1 MATFRR
7 FAFLAV
13 VALLVLL
20 LLLDRVPGA
29 DSAATKKKKRKG
41 KKKSSK
47 RTSTVAVD
55 GLGEVKIEYKS
66 EDDKERQL
74 RELTKNKKAE
84 AAAEDDPEE
93 QAKRLSKLVA
103 EEDGLR
109 QAVEQAIKKHGE
121 FSREKATALHE
132 LGRNVYQ
139 QGKFEDVVDV
149 AEDIVKIHEVLDG
162 PEAFITAEALGNV
175 ASVAH
180 RLGKKDTCRL
190 AMERALYIMI
200 KTYGAQSKEVLLHRG
215 KMLTFQIPD
224 GRESAG
230 MSHEA
235 YLEYLDEN
243 E

>member
-1 MATFRR
+1 MLRR
-7 FAFLAV
+7 VRLVLAV
-13 VALLVLL
+13 FVLL
-20 LLLDRVPGA
+20 LLLSSVPGVDA
-29 DSAATKKKKRKG
+29 KKKKKVKKGQKQRK
-41 KKKSSK
+41 
-47 RTSTVAVD
+47 TSTVEVN
-55 GLGEVKIEYKS
+55 GLGEVTVEYKS
-66 EDDKERQL
+66 EDDKARQL
-74 RELTKNKKAE
+74 RDLTKNKKAE
-84 AAAEDDPEE
+84 AAAAEDDPEE
-93 QAKRLSKLVA
+93 QARRLAK
-103 EEDGLR
+103 
-109 QAVEQAIKKHGE
+109 QAIKKHGE
-121 FSREKATALHE
+121 YSREKATALHE

-175 ASVAH
+175 ASVAF
-180 RLGKKDTCRL
+180 RLGKKETCRL

-215 KMLTFQIPD
+215 KMLTFQIAN

-235 YLEYLDEN
+235 YLEYLEDN

>member
-1 MATFRR
+1 MLRR
-7 FAFLAV
+7 VRLVLAV
-13 VALLVLL
+13 FVLL
-20 LLLDRVPGA
+20 LLLSSVPGVDA
-29 DSAATKKKKRKG
+29 KKKKKVKQGQKQRK
-41 KKKSSK
+41 
-47 RTSTVAVD
+47 TSTVEVN
-55 GLGEVKIEYKS
+55 GLGEVTVEYKS
-66 EDDKERQL
+66 EDDKARQL
-74 RELTKNKKAE
+74 RDLTKNKKAE
-84 AAAEDDPEE
+84 AAAVEDDPEE
-93 QAKRLSKLVA
+93 QARRLAKLVA

-109 QAVEQAIKKHGE
+109 HNVEQAIKKHGE
-121 FSREKATALHE
+121 YSREKATALHE

-175 ASVAH
+175 ASVAF
-180 RLGKKDTCRL
+180 RLGKKETCRL

-215 KMLTFQIPD
+215 KMLTFQIAN

-235 YLEYLDEN
+235 YLEYLEDN